1 MSIRTDFGN
10 DWDVYL
16 EELYRIYLAEIVN
29 GKLTLNDLPIR
40 AQFRPMTHDRGF
52 GFWHLISTGDAEEER
67 VPNLRRCERV
77 RWISW
82 VIRNV
87 KTNDD
92 ILWWENRRGSNTHV
106 VLWFRAEKF
115 AVILAKRKDYYLL
128 KSAYPVRS
136 EREKSFKKE
145 CKRYW
150 DKG

>member
-1 MSIRTDFGN
+1 VTNAFTESILKEAVLDY
-10 DWDVYL
+10 W
-16 EELYRIYLAEIVN
+16 
-29 GKLTLNDLPIR
+29 
-40 AQFRPMTHDRGF
+40 
-52 GFWHLISTGDAEEER
+52 
-67 VPNLRRCERV
+67 
-77 RWISW
+77 
-82 VIRNV
+82 NV

-150 DKG
+150 EKG